1 MGEHTLFAACR
12 CARTFLSPEFS
23 RFPQVTTAASDT
35 HARTCCP
42 GGWGRPQEMG
52 GWSPILSLYPLPRL
66 PSLGSKTTRMGQTEA
81 ERKAADQQGLGN
93 SRAHPSTC
101 LLPPATCAL
110 TAPPPQLRRTPLPRP
125 VNRGR
130 TFHFALNPANFVASP
145 PRACIYLHRSI
156 RRSEQALHTS
166 VQIILIKHRLRATCF
181 LNAFCTL
188 TPSNPHNKPYEVT
201 ASYSI
206 SYISCIFRSGDHV
219 KKRVP
224 SQQVWGRARDS
235 AFITSFQ
242 ERSMPP
248 APKSSF

>member
-1 MGEHTLFAACR
+1 MREHFSA
-12 CARTFLSPEFS
+12 LSSHDSPKS
-23 RFPQVTTAASDT
+23 PRRPQTHT
-35 HARTCCP
+35 HARAAP
-42 GGWGRPQEMG
+42 GGGGDPRRWGDGVPFSACTPYPDFPRSALKPQGWAKPRQKGKQRISKAWGTHAHIHPRACFLRPPVRSQ
-52 GWSPILSLYPLPRL
+52 
-66 PSLGSKTTRMGQTEA
+66 
-81 ERKAADQQGLGN
+81 
-93 SRAHPSTC
+93 
-101 LLPPATCAL
+101 
-110 TAPPPQLRRTPLPRP
+110 PPPQLRRTPLPRP